1 MREYTDMELNYK
13 VLQNENYALR
23 EYVIQLQ
30 SRMMDSQV
38 EVPQPPPGL
47 NISPPP
53 PSAPRPAPPSVN
65 LPAPAPAP
73 GPAPVPVPVP
83 APESAPAPSNLPTS
97 GSADSLAG
105 VAAAVA
111 GLRAQEAGR
120 ETAPDG
126 AFSSRA
132 KPETSEERIDDELRR
147 QLQRDTAMSSSSSLR
162 V

>member
-1 MREYTDMELNYK
+1 MEHNYK

-47 NISPPP
+47 NISPPAPSSSRPGP
-53 PSAPRPAPPSVN
+53 PSINV
-65 LPAPAPAP
+65 PAPAPAP
-73 GPAPVPVPVP
+73 GPAPVPVPAPV
-83 APESAPAPSNLPTS
+83 PESTPAPSAPLPAS
-97 GSADSLAG
+97 GSAGSLAD

-111 GLRAQEAGR
+111 GLRAREPGR
-120 ETAPDG
+120 EAAPDG
-126 AFSSRA
+126 AYSSRV
-132 KPETSEERIDDELRR
+132 KPETSEERSDDELRR
-147 QLQRDTAMSSSSSLR
+147 QLQRDTTMPSSSSLR